1 MKWCLVVINVVPE
14 DIPCTFTVRND
25 SRITDLGSLA
35 SYNLILENNLS
46 CISNETLRVIS
57 LLHWSCIKYLE
68 QFVNLGDKT
77 LHGHL

>member
-1 MKWCLVVINVVPE
+1 MRE
-14 DIPCTFTVRND
+14 DIPCTFTVRNIIDD

-35 SYNLILENNLS
+35 SYNLILENNLP
-46 CISNETLRVIS
+46 CKTLRVIS

-68 QFVNLGDKT
+68 QFVNLVDKT